1 MHSSF
6 CNFPEKCFKLLRSFF
21 RSNLETPSLSHS
33 APWDPMFIISKLAF
47 FVSHTYS
54 TWNQLSPR
62 SLCFLCRPMQWWLF
76 FFLSWWWH
84 PTISSSVVPFSS
96 HLQSF
101 PASGSFEMSQFFAS
115 GGQSIGVS
123 SVLRG
128 NNFLLISFTAQN
140 QKRNGSIS
148 SLFLIAAGPCF
159 LLRTPASPFFFFK
172 LREYNHHKE
181 SGTAEQLN

>member
-1 MHSSF
+1 MHNSF

-76 FFLSWWWH
+76 FFLSWCDIQPSYPLLS
-84 PTISSSVVPFSS
+84 PTPPALNLSHHQGLLKWVSFS
-96 HLQSF
+96 HQVAKVLEFHQSF
-101 PASGSFEMSQFFAS
+101 EVIIFFSYLSLPRIRSGMDRYPPCFSLQLDHVSFSELQ
-115 GGQSIGVS
+115 
-123 SVLRG
+123 
-128 NNFLLISFTAQN
+128 LLI
-140 QKRNGSIS
+140 
-148 SLFLIAAGPCF
+148 
-159 LLRTPASPFFFFK
+159 FFFFNFI
-172 LREYNHHKE
+172 LFY
-181 SGTAEQLN
+181 LFIFFYL